1 VPQNRR
7 SPRVRAAGLA
17 VVAAGLLVSAAACGG
32 GGDPEVPDGGG
43 GAFTA
48 YTECLRTNGVTVTM
62 PSGGP
67 AGRPEGGFPSGMP
80 RPSGSGG
87 PGGFRGGLRKP
98 AGVDDATWQKAQTA
112 CASVRPSGR
121 PDGGG
126 RGNGMNAAY
135 RTCLQD
141 HGVTLGSSAPATGD
155 PEVQQAIE
163 ACKVL
168 APDPSSRPSRS
179 S

>member
-1 VPQNRR
+1 MPPNR
-7 SPRVRAAGLA
+7 SLSRVRAAGLA
-17 VVAAGLLVSAAACGG
+17 AVAAVLLVSAAACGG
-32 GGDPEVPDGGG
+32 GGDPQASAGGSG
-43 GAFTA
+43 GFTA
-48 YTECLRTNGVTVTM
+48 YTECLQKNGVTVTM

-87 PGGFRGGLRKP
+87 TGGFRGGLKP

-141 HGVTLGSSAPATGD
+141 HGVTLGASAPATGD
-155 PEVQQAIE
+155 PRVKQAME

-168 APDPSSRPSRS
+168 APAPSSRPSPS